1 MKSPRPDRMLV
12 AKAPDDFRMSYVKKP
27 RRPHLTLMALPLVAG
42 MVLSLAIFLT
52 LKGLE
57 ERNAEA
63 SFDIAG
69 QERLDGLQ
77 TSITLTLN
85 SLVSLGAFYDHAPD
99 IQRPQFARFA
109 KDLQGGD
116 NAIQAME
123 WIPRT
128 PKRLRANRE
137 ASAQRDGLTSFEFT
151 ERLPQGQLTRAGDRA
166 EYFPVFFVEPIKS
179 NEKALGFD
187 LASDPVRNAA
197 LVRSAATGNLIATG
211 RVKLVQETADQY
223 GFLVFRPVYRGAVLP
238 ASGEE
243 RRERLTGFT
252 LAVFRVSDI
261 VGKAGDALHRQSGL
275 HVAIFDADAKPGER
289 LLYPKGARM
298 DDVGDLP
305 HGFRAIREVPVAGRR
320 WVIAV
325 YPDPQAFNAV
335 HWSSWSAL
343 AGGILL
349 TVVLAGYLRLNR
361 RWRLEI
367 ENRKEQLEALVHSRT
382 TELEGKESQLRL
394 LLESTAEAIY
404 GIDLEGKCTFCNP
417 ACLRLLGYVRAEELL
432 GKNMHDQMHHSRQD
446 GSAFPVAECHIFQ
459 AFWKGIG
466 THITD
471 EVLWR
476 ADGSFFPAE
485 YWSHPQRRGSEIV
498 GAVVTFIDITESK
511 RVEEELRLAQT
522 SVEHASDAVSWLD
535 SQGHIL
541 YVNEAACCSLG
552 RSREELVLLS
562 NTDIVPDLTAEA
574 WATRWAEVKTLG
586 STTYESCHITKLGHI
601 YPVEVSAT
609 YVEFGG
615 KEFMFKFARDIT
627 QRKQIEKEL
636 GESENYVTAL
646 LATMPTGVVVIDS
659 ETQRVTDANSFALA
673 LMGRERGQ
681 VVGQMRDE
689 FFCSAEVARGL
700 IRDSD
705 QKSDYSEHFLLRPDG
720 SRLPILKGS
729 LPLVRQDRTYLVEAF
744 GDLTDLKRTQSD
756 LQKAKEAAEAA
767 DRAKSA
773 FLANM
778 SHEIRTPMNAVLGYT
793 QLMLRDPSLG
803 GEAKKHLNI
812 IKRSGEHLLALINDV
827 LAMSKIEAGRME
839 LKPVRFDL
847 SSLVSDMA
855 AMFRLRA
862 EAKGLS
868 LEVYLDGDTSRRIVA
883 DQGKI
888 REVLIN
894 LLGNAVKF
902 TESGWIKL
910 RASVGPRAGRPL
922 ALALEV
928 EDTGP
933 GIGLT
938 EQAKL
943 FRPFVQA
950 QSTMASQNG
959 TGLGL
964 AISREFARLMGGEIT
979 LSSEV
984 NKGSIFHFQIP
995 VEADA
1000 SEQVSEPPVLRPVVN
1015 LRPGPPPRVL
1025 IVDDDAHGRGW
1036 VAALLKSIGFE
1047 VREADR
1053 GDVAIRVW
1061 RAWEPQLILM
1071 DIRMPGMDGL
1081 EAARAIKT
1089 EAAMTPPIIVA
1100 LTAGAMDEERDL
1112 VMRSGVMDNFIS
1124 KPCREGELLEKL
1136 RTHLGLDY
1144 LYPDEQP
1151 DIDTCTAVAP
1161 AGGAELLAGLPT
1173 DWIDRL
1179 RDAVLQGDKGLLD
1192 QLIRKVEEMNVPA
1205 ARSLQPIADRYGYD
1219 LLLRWFDDA
1228 LEAKAKMLEEYT

>member
-1 MKSPRPDRMLV
+1 
-12 AKAPDDFRMSYVKKP
+12 
-27 RRPHLTLMALPLVAG
+27 
-42 MVLSLAIFLT
+42 
-52 LKGLE
+52 
-57 ERNAEA
+57 
-63 SFDIAG
+63 
-69 QERLDGLQ
+69 
-77 TSITLTLN
+77 
-85 SLVSLGAFYDHAPD
+85 
-99 IQRPQFARFA
+99 
-109 KDLQGGD
+109 
-116 NAIQAME
+116 
-123 WIPRT
+123 
-128 PKRLRANRE
+128 
-137 ASAQRDGLTSFEFT
+137 
-151 ERLPQGQLTRAGDRA
+151 
-166 EYFPVFFVEPIKS
+166 
-179 NEKALGFD
+179 
-187 LASDPVRNAA
+187 
-197 LVRSAATGNLIATG
+197 VRSAATGNLIATG
-211 RVKLVQETADQY
+211 RVRLVQETADQY
-223 GFLVFRPVYRGAVLP
+223 GFLVFRPVYRGGVLP
-238 ASGEE
+238 SSGEE
-243 RRERLTGFT
+243 RRERLMGFA
-252 LAVFRVSDI
+252 LAVFRVGDI
-261 VGKAGDALHRQSGL
+261 VEKAGDALHRQSGL
-275 HVAIFDADAKPGER
+275 HVAIFDADAKRGER

-298 DDVGDLP
+298 EDVGDLP
-305 HGFRAIREVPVAGRR
+305 HGFRAVREVPVAGRR

-325 YPDPQAFNAV
+325 YPDPQAFHAV
-335 HWSSWSAL
+335 HWSSWAAL

-349 TVVLAGYLRLNR
+349 TFMLAGYLRLNR

-367 ENRKEQLEALVHSRT
+367 ESRREKLEALVHSRT
-382 TELEGKESQLRL
+382 TDLEGKENQLRL

-417 ACLRLLGYVRAEELL
+417 ACLRLLGYERAEGLL
-432 GKNMHDQMHHSRQD
+432 GKNMHDQVHHSRQD
-446 GSAFPVAECHIFQ
+446 GSVYPVVECHIYQ
-459 AFWKGIG
+459 AFLKGVG

-471 EVLWR
+471 EVMWR
-476 ADGSFFPAE
+476 SDGSSFPTE
-485 YWSHPQRRGSEIV
+485 YWSYPQRRGSDIV

-511 RVEEELRLAQT
+511 QVEEKLRLAQT
-522 SVEHASDAVSWLD
+522 SVEQASDAVTWLD

-541 YVNEAACCSLG
+541 YVNEAACRSLG
-552 RSREELVLLS
+552 RSREELVVLS
-562 NTDIVPDLTAEA
+562 ITDIVPDLTDEA
-574 WATRWAEVKTLG
+574 WATTWAEVKTLG
-586 STTYESCHITKLGHI
+586 SITYETCRRTKLGLTF
-601 YPVEVSAT
+601 PVEVSST

-627 QRKQIEKEL
+627 RRKQIEKEL
-636 GESENYVTAL
+636 GESKNYVTAL
-646 LATMPTGVVVIDS
+646 LATMPAGVVVIDS

-673 LMGRERGQ
+673 LMGRKLGQ
-681 VVGQMRDE
+681 MVGQLRDE
-689 FFCSAEVARGL
+689 FFCSAEAAGGL

-705 QKSDYSEHFLLRPDG
+705 RKGDCSEHFLLRADG
-720 SRLPILKGS
+720 SRLPILKNV
-729 LPLVRQDRTYLVEAF
+729 LPLIRQGRTYLVEAF

-803 GEAKKHLNI
+803 GKAKKNLNI

-839 LKPVRFDL
+839 LKPVTFDL
-847 SSLVSDMA
+847 SSLVSDLA

-862 EAKGLS
+862 EARGLS
-868 LEVYLDGDTSRRIVA
+868 LEVYLDGDTGRRIVA

-910 RASVGPRAGRPL
+910 RVSVGPRAGHPL
-922 ALALEV
+922 ALSIEV
-928 EDTGP
+928 EDTGA
-933 GIGLT
+933 GIGPT

-950 QSTMASQNG
+950 QSSMLSQNG

-964 AISREFARLMGGEIT
+964 AISREFARLMGGDIT

-1000 SEQVSEPPVLRPVVN
+1000 FEQVSERPVPRRVVG
-1015 LRPGPPPRVL
+1015 LRPGPPAHVL
-1025 IVDDDAHGRGW
+1025 IVDDDARGRGW
-1036 VAALLKSIGFE
+1036 VAELLKSIGFK

-1061 RAWEPQLILM
+1061 RAWKPRLILM

-1089 EAAMTPPIIVA
+1089 EAAITPPIIVA
-1100 LTAGAMDEERDL
+1100 LTASSMDEERDL
-1112 VMRSGVMDNFIS
+1112 VMRSGVMDDFIS
-1124 KPCREGELLEKL
+1124 KPCREDELLEKL

-1161 AGGAELLAGLPT
+1161 AGGAELLAELPT
-1173 DWIDRL
+1173 DWIDQL
-1179 RDAVLQGDKGLLD
+1179 HDAVLQGDKGLLD

-1205 ARSLQPIADRYGYD
+1205 AHSLQPIADRYEYD
-1219 LLLRWFDDA
+1219 LLLRWFNDA
-1228 LEAKAKMLEEYT
+1228 LEAKTRMLEEYT